1 VNIISGRRKSK
12 AESQPTASKTRPT
25 RRRPIEAALLHCRLL
40 RVKATE
46 LPRRRF
52 LHLAG
57 GAAAVSATSGIA
69 MAQAYPL
76 RPITM
81 IVPITPGGLIDAVA
95 RIVAEGMRQSLGQS
109 IVIENAPGA
118 DGTIGTGRAA
128 RARPDGY
135 TIEYGSLGTHV
146 LNGAFYSPPYDVL
159 NDFAPITPLVTNPG
173 VIYARKTMPGNDL
186 NELIAWLK
194 ANPGKA
200 SAGIVSGEVRLI
212 TAFFQKETGTQL
224 NLVPYR
230 GGAPATQDMMSGQID
245 LLIGGGTVL
254 LTLVRAGSIKAY
266 AVTSERRLAVAPE
279 VPTVFEL
286 GLPALSFSAWSGI
299 FAPKGTPGHIINKLN
314 TAAAEA
320 LTDPARQSRLA
331 DLAVEV
337 FPRERQTPD
346 SLAALQKA
354 DAEKW
359 WPIIKEFGLRA
370 E

>member
-1 VNIISGRRKSK
+1 MTVSRR
-12 AESQPTASKTRPT
+12 Q
-25 RRRPIEAALLHCRLL
+25 
-40 RVKATE
+40 
-46 LPRRRF
+46 F
-52 LHLAG
+52 LHFAT
-57 GAAAVSATSGIA
+57 GAAALPTISRFAA
-69 MAQAYPL
+69 AQTYPT

-81 IVPITPGGLIDAVA
+81 IVPIAPGGATDAVA
-95 RIVAEGMRQSLGQS
+95 RIIAEGMRQSLGQS

-118 DGTIGTGRAA
+118 DGNIGTGRAA

-135 TIEYGSLGTHV
+135 TIEYGIWGTHV
-146 LNGAFYSPPYDVL
+146 FNGAFYSLPYDVL
-159 NDFAPITPLVTNPG
+159 NDFAPITPLVTSPR
-173 VIYARKTMPGNDL
+173 VIYARKAMPGNDL

-200 SAGIVSGEVRLI
+200 SAGITAGEVRLM

-230 GGAPATQDMMSGQID
+230 GGAPTTQDMMSGQID
-245 LLIGGGTVL
+245 LYFGGTVP

-279 VPTVFEL
+279 IPTVFEL
-286 GLPALSFSAWSGI
+286 GLPALSFSSWSAI
-299 FAPKGTPGHIINKLN
+299 FAPKGTPGYIINKLN
-314 TAAAEA
+314 TAVVEA
-320 LTDPARQSRLA
+320 LTDPTRQSRLA

-346 SLAALQKA
+346 ALAALQKA

-359 WPIIKEFGLRA
+359 WPIIKEHGLKLN
-370 E
+370 